1 MAVRRVRE
9 PGEAIALARDLLDP
23 SRRRVV
29 VLVTSAVGKAPYI
42 DADEIAADVGDLAEV
57 VLMSTGD
64 LTWAFS
70 SVMPEGTQCYGG
82 AGRVYP
88 LGQEWVDDLAKS
100 PLRFSWGPQEGPRAT
115 HQLIGDVYSFTASTR
130 PPIQSSRQA
139 VRTVSAS
146 VVGTP
151 TSSQA
156 LVRLDSGEYAT
167 IHTSRSFPTVE
178 SSRLFRKGMVVV
190 GDLSPEARVLDISD
204 HLPDADDSLAT
215 LPSDC
220 IVPALVAEVDQD
232 GAELLLLPGRP
243 AILDRTQ
250 VSGDPEDDVR
260 DLLSAG
266 EVVLARLVRTDVGLT
281 VSLRHGE
288 DAPTHPA
295 ASVWPGGP
303 AWLEPPSPA
312 SANLASPA
320 PSSAATDDGES
331 PGSPG
336 RAGPDS
342 DQPDPGQDGVPT
354 ELEASPTRPARPAR
368 PARPNPRDLD
378 PRHRGDSP
386 MPKPAVPFGEPAVEA
401 PPKPAVLSLS
411 LSLEAERAAS
421 AEASRKEAAARGQ
434 ADRLAG
440 ELDALY
446 RQLDE
451 SGREVARLEH
461 EVRRLKAQ
469 NRKARTT
476 AAGDADEAFLDP
488 EQQLRWEVKSRWVQ
502 RIPAVDKVN
511 RPMREYELG
520 PEFLET
526 LRHVE
531 GVSRQKVVD
540 VIVEVVTGLVDEL
553 PGRDLHQLR
562 SGSGGSDAP
571 VVIDGLAYW
580 RAAIQQNTASARRL
594 HFGRDAGR
602 LVLSRVCLH
611 DDMQP

>member
-1 MAVRRVRE
+1 
-9 PGEAIALARDLLDP
+9 
-23 SRRRVV
+23 
-29 VLVTSAVGKAPYI
+29 
-42 DADEIAADVGDLAEV
+42 
-57 VLMSTGD
+57 
-64 LTWAFS
+64 
-70 SVMPEGTQCYGG
+70 
-82 AGRVYP
+82 

-130 PPIQSSRQA
+130 APIQSRRQV

-156 LVRLDSGEYAT
+156 MVRLDSGGYAT
-167 IHTSRSFPTVE
+167 IHTSRHFPTVE
-178 SSRLFRKGMVVV
+178 SSCLFRKGMVVV
-190 GDLSPEARVLDISD
+190 GDLSPETHILDVSA
-204 HLPDADDSLAT
+204 HLPDADDSLQT

-220 IVPALVAEVDQD
+220 IVPVLVTEVDQD
-232 GAELLLLPGRP
+232 GAELLVVPGRP

-281 VSLRHGE
+281 VSLRHGADE
-288 DAPTHPA
+288 PTHPA

-303 AWLEPPSPA
+303 PWLEAPSPVA
-312 SANLASPA
+312 VSAVRPTAD
-320 PSSAATDDGES
+320 AAAMDGGES
-331 PGSPG
+331 LSGAG
-336 RAGPDS
+336 RVEPDS
-342 DQPDPGQDGVPT
+342 DEVDSDDEAAPT
-354 ELEASPTRPARPAR
+354 ELEEAPARPAR
-368 PARPNPRDLD
+368 ATRPNPRDLD

-386 MPKPAVPFGEPAVEA
+386 LPKPVPPLGERASPEVS
-401 PPKPAVLSLS
+401 PKPAVLSLS

-434 ADRLAG
+434 ADRMAG

-451 SGREVARLEH
+451 SGREIARLEH

-469 NRKARTT
+469 NRKARS
-476 AAGDADEAFLDP
+476 APGEDPARAFLDP
-488 EQQLRWEVKSRWVQ
+488 EQQLRWEVQNRWVQ

-520 PEFLET
+520 PEFLDT
-526 LRHVE
+526 LNGVE
-531 GVSRQKVVD
+531 GISRQKVVD

-553 PGRDLHQLR
+553 PGRDVHQLR

-594 HFGRDAGR
+594 HFGRSAGR
-602 LVLSRVCLH
+602 LVFSRVCLH